1 MAAVTFY
8 CLELCCLNYP
18 QNLLHTIINLNH
30 VTHSGDDVTWF
41 IVTSWWRH
49 SHLYMWRFYCK
60 FLQSK
65 RLHFSSP
72 CINHSYIYM
81 THTGESLPMTHW
93 FWEYC
98 HPMASPVFS
107 NHVTQFISTRVQ
119 KTEREFLLKPAL
131 YQTVCD
137 VINRNC
143 ESSVLWLITIATIAT
158 YPYWCQTASQL
169 LLKNKRGAT
178 HK

>member
-30 VTHSGDDVTWF
+30 VTHSGDDVTWLS

-72 CINHSYIYM
+72 CINHSYIYDSYRWVIAHDSLVLRILPSYGEPSLFLSRDSVHLHPSSKDRKGIFAEARTVSTRMWRHKSQLWVISIM
-81 THTGESLPMTHW
+81 THHNCDHSDLPILMPNSFT
-93 FWEYC
+93 
-98 HPMASPVFS
+98 
-107 NHVTQFISTRVQ
+107 T
-119 KTEREFLLKPAL
+119 
-131 YQTVCD
+131 
-137 VINRNC
+137 
-143 ESSVLWLITIATIAT
+143 AT
-158 YPYWCQTASQL
+158 
-169 LLKNKRGAT
+169 
-178 HK
+178 

>member
-18 QNLLHTIINLNH
+18 QNLLHTIINLNL
-30 VTHSGDDVTWF
+30 VTYSGDKVTWF
-41 IVTSWWRH
+41 SEVTSWWRH

-72 CINHSYIYM
+72 CINHSYNM
-81 THTGESLPMTHW
+81 THTGDSLPMTHW
-93 FWEYC
+93 FGKYC

-119 KTEREFLLKPAL
+119 KTEKGIFAEAR
-131 YQTVCD
+131 TVST
-137 VINRNC
+137 RM
-143 ESSVLWLITIATIAT
+143 WRHK
-158 YPYWCQTASQL
+158 SQL
-169 LLKNKRGAT
+169 WVISDDSSQSRP
-178 HK
+178 